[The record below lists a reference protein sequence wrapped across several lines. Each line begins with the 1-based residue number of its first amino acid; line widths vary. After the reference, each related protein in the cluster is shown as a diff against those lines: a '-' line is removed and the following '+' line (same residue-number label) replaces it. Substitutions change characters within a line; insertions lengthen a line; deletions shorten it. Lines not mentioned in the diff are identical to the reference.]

1 MTNCAQPLY
10 VVRWLCWMVFII
22 LCLCKFQSNPMECA
36 SNPDFSCL
44 EWHLILLP
52 LWLIDS
58 ITFFNSIYCIVR
70 DSQML
75 HRLLKVQSE
84 ENPGLEVFRK
94 VFTANTSENAESWVI
109 HSDSEE
115 SSKRILNQVSK
126 IRMMVAEIG
135 MVLLAVGFSV
145 LLSMKLKYEECKVL
159 EDKGLSGCDFE
170 IKWIYVMIPAWL
182 MGIIYLKQLIERQQY
197 YIKSAKLS

>member
-1 MTNCAQPLY
+1 
-10 VVRWLCWMVFII
+10 
-22 LCLCKFQSNPMECA
+22 
-36 SNPDFSCL
+36 
-44 EWHLILLP
+44 
-52 LWLIDS
+52 
-58 ITFFNSIYCIVR
+58 
-70 DSQML
+70 ML

-126 IRMMVAEIG
+126 VRLRTGRPALVHELYYNFSQIRMMVAEIG
-135 MVLLAVGFSV
+135 MVILAVGFSV

-159 EDKGLSGCDFE
+159 EDKGLSGCDLE

>member
-58 ITFFNSIYCIVR
+58 ITFFNSIYWKGSKFVQCST
-70 DSQML
+70 DSQ
-75 HRLLKVQSE
+75 RSRIDWFSSE
-84 ENPGLEVFRK
+84 DP
-94 VFTANTSENAESWVI
+94 
-109 HSDSEE
+109 
-115 SSKRILNQVSK
+115 
-126 IRMMVAEIG
+126 
-135 MVLLAVGFSV
+135 
-145 LLSMKLKYEECKVL
+145 
-159 EDKGLSGCDFE
+159 
-170 IKWIYVMIPAWL
+170 
-182 MGIIYLKQLIERQQY
+182 
-197 YIKSAKLS
+197 

>member
-1 MTNCAQPLY
+1 
-10 VVRWLCWMVFII
+10 
-22 LCLCKFQSNPMECA
+22 
-36 SNPDFSCL
+36 
-44 EWHLILLP
+44 
-52 LWLIDS
+52 
-58 ITFFNSIYCIVR
+58 
-70 DSQML
+70 ML

-84 ENPGLEVFRK
+84 ENPALEVFRK

-135 MVLLAVGFSV
+135 MVILAVGFSV
-145 LLSMKLKYEECKVL
+145 LLSMKLKYEECKIL
-159 EDKGLSGCDFE
+159 EEKGLSGCNFE

-182 MGIIYLKQLIERQQY
+182 MSIIYLKQLIERQQY
-197 YIKSAKLS
+197 YTKSGKLS

>member
-1 MTNCAQPLY
+1 MKI
-10 VVRWLCWMVFII
+10 RIR
-22 LCLCKFQSNPMECA
+22 QS
-36 SNPDFSCL
+36 
-44 EWHLILLP
+44 
-52 LWLIDS
+52 
-58 ITFFNSIYCIVR
+58 IVR

-126 IRMMVAEIG
+126 VRSRTG
-135 MVLLAVGFSV
+135 R
-145 LLSMKLKYEECKVL
+145 
-159 EDKGLSGCDFE
+159 
-170 IKWIYVMIPAWL
+170 PAWS
-182 MGIIYLKQLIERQQY
+182 MTQIIIFLRY
-197 YIKSAKLS
+197 A